1 VTAWHYTTG
10 QRGVEIIRNGRLL
23 ADPLAWFT
31 RRATVEPTACRYV
44 LRAGRPYLLSV
55 GEMHRMF
62 AGWMRFGVDA
72 TELVPA
78 DQVRVRAGIRREAW
92 RERVATARA
101 AGSDVSQ
108 WCAAFAPIEIER
120 LDVER
125 LEGHPSAGTWGRVPD
140 PRAWRS
146 AMLDA
151 EIAREWRRM
160 AAVV

>member
-1 VTAWHYTTG
+1 MTAWHYTPG
-10 QRGVEIIRNGRLL
+10 QRGVEIIRTGRLF

-31 RRATVEPTACRYV
+31 LRTSVEPTACRYV

-62 AGWMRFGVDA
+62 AGWLRFGIDQV
-72 TELVPA
+72 ELVPS
-78 DQVRVRAGIRREAW
+78 DQVRTRAGIRREAW

-101 AGSDVSQ
+101 TGSDVSQ
-108 WCAAFAPIEIER
+108 WHAAFAPIEIEQ
-120 LDVER
+120 LIVER
-125 LEGHPSAGTWGRVPD
+125 LEGHPSAGTWRRIPD

-151 EIAREWRRM
+151 EIARGWARKV
-160 AAVV
+160 AS